1 MYQLVL
7 SRSFIIGNG
16 KSTRRVLIPIADM
29 FNHKPIPDK
38 NTELDISYANAVL
51 SFNTKS
57 NELIVKSI
65 IDILPGE
72 EVCYNNNSNV

>member
-1 MYQLVL
+1 M
-7 SRSFIIGNG
+7 
-16 KSTRRVLIPIADM
+16 IPIADM

-65 IDILPGE
+65 CDILPGE
-72 EVCYNNNSNV
+72 EVC